1 MAVVKKKRS
10 HHAKSSKQAQ
20 LQQQQQQ
27 QQLKQ
32 QLQQQLKDSEA
43 NRLKPEQVNSIVHDE
58 SDTISFRANLLKNFI
73 LSTDFMNVLTNQ
85 AIPLDKIKPPRVF
98 QSGNPETLRMINN
111 TFQNKLKQEQDILN
125 QLKITAKELE
135 TKEQSMDIV
144 KELDSDTSV
153 YDSLQKTLDGTRQYC
168 EKYNLRSQDRRIV
181 VHRNN
186 FPSLKIDPSE
196 APKDYWETTYKGLI
210 HDRDMKLRE
219 QVRKEEE
226 EKRQKEVERQRK
238 EEQRL
243 RDLELQERNALQF
256 QPRVPVPAGAQGDSL
271 SNSISHSIM
280 GQSFNGNNPT
290 AIASQMP
297 PGITTANAGNAS
309 ANNTDNLN
317 PSNTT
322 SMPTLPSNG
331 SNADSQ
337 QNNDK
342 EQEQSKSQS
351 QSQTQSQSQQPQ
363 DNLLE
368 DMFTEY
374 NNNENEPF
382 SNGFDDE
389 FGDGFE
395 NLDNVFF

>member
-10 HHAKSSKQAQ
+10 HHAKGSKQAQ

-27 QQLKQ
+27 LLKQ

-85 AIPLDKIKPPRVF
+85 PVPIDKIKPPRVF
-98 QSGNPETLRMINN
+98 QSGNPETLRTIIS
-111 TFQNKLKQEQDILN
+111 TFENKLKQEQDLLDK
-125 QLKITAKELE
+125 LKITANELE
-135 TKEQSMDIV
+135 IKEKSMDLA
-144 KELDSDTSV
+144 KELDSDTTV
-153 YDSLQKTLDGTRQYC
+153 YDTLQNTMDETRQYC

-196 APKDYWETTYKGLI
+196 APNDYWETTYKGLI

-256 QPRVPVPAGAQGDSL
+256 QPRVPVTAGTQGDSL
-271 SNSISHSIM
+271 SNSISNSIM

-290 AIASQMP
+290 AIATQMP
-297 PGITTANAGNAS
+297 SGVTTASTGNMNTNTTANLNPITTANDS
-309 ANNTDNLN
+309 AIPSSGLNSDAQQNTDK
-317 PSNTT
+317 
-322 SMPTLPSNG
+322 
-331 SNADSQ
+331 Q
-337 QNNDK
+337 Q
-342 EQEQSKSQS
+342 EQEKSQG

-368 DMFTEY
+368 DMFTDY